1 MKAMILA
8 AGFGTRLKPLTNN
21 LPKPLFPI
29 LNRPILEH
37 TINFLKSQ
45 GIQEIAINLHHKS
58 EKIINYFG
66 DGKKLGVN
74 LHYSKE
80 EKILGTAGGIKKL
93 QKFFKNEPFYV
104 INSDV
109 LTDINLNDVM
119 RFHKEKKSKLTLVV
133 RKVSNTN
140 KYQPILRSDQG
151 RIESFLGH
159 SITNSKNSTQVM
171 FTGIQIIEPD
181 IFSRI
186 PENKFCGTTEDVFPK
201 MIMDGLPVYGY
212 LHQGYWIDI
221 GTRETYIKIQADV
234 LDGRLILKT
243 PPSMNPGEHLI
254 APPVHIGKDCRIT
267 QEAQIGPN
275 AVLGNNCYL
284 HKGAVV
290 KNSILWPGVTVNTGC
305 TIENSVIGMGTVI
318 TKNVKDDLLAPEP

>member
-109 LTDINLNDVM
+109 LTDINLSDVM

-133 RKVSNTN
+133 RKVSNPN

-234 LDGRLILKT
+234 LDGRLILKI
-243 PPSMNPGEHLI
+243 PPSMKPGEHLI

-275 AVLGNNCYL
+275 AVLGKNCYL

>member
-109 LTDINLNDVM
+109 LTDINLSDVM

-133 RKVSNTN
+133 RKVSNPN

-243 PPSMNPGEHLI
+243 PPSMKPGEHLI

-275 AVLGNNCYL
+275 AVLGKNCYL